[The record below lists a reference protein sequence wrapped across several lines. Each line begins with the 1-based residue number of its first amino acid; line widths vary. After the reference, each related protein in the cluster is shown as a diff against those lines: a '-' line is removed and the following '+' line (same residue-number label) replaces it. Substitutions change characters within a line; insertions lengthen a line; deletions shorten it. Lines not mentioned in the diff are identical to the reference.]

1 VRPLTSDV
9 LVIGGGVL
17 GQAAAY
23 HLVREGARVTLI
35 DRADVGQAT
44 AAGAGILS
52 AGTTARHAGPPYD
65 LSVRAFNYYPTLMER
80 LASDD
85 AGETGF
91 ARCPLLLVAR
101 EAAERR
107 EFEEARAA
115 IFARQA
121 GTGWPSVEDLHE
133 ITPDEARRLFPPLGE
148 VHGAILHRA
157 AGRVD
162 GRLLAQ
168 ALRRAGERRGLRVRH
183 GSATRL
189 LIERRRVAGAVVDG
203 ETLAVSSV
211 VIAGG
216 AWSPA
221 FAAQLGI
228 ELPVAP
234 QRGQIIHLRLR
245 DRPTHDW
252 PIISGFRGHYIVAWP
267 EGRIVVGATRET
279 GTGFEPTLTA
289 GGVREVL
296 SEALR
301 VAPGLAP
308 AEIVEMRVG
317 LRPLAADGVPV
328 LGPVPSVEGV
338 YLATG
343 HGPSGLQLG
352 PFSGKVVA
360 DAVLGRAPEVDLEP
374 FGVSRFR
381 A

>member
-1 VRPLTSDV
+1 VTGDV

-35 DRADVGQAT
+35 DRADIGQAT

-52 AGTTARHAGPPYD
+52 AGTTARYAGPFHD
-65 LSVRAFNYYPTLMER
+65 LSVKAFNYYPTLMEH

-85 AGETGF
+85 GGETGY
-91 ARCPLLLVAR
+91 ARCALLVVASA
-101 EAAERR
+101 AAERQ
-107 EFEEARAA
+107 EFDKARAA
-115 IFARQA
+115 IFTTQA
-121 GTGWPSVEDLHE
+121 SSGWPSSEDLHE
-133 ITPDEARRLFPPLGE
+133 IAPDEARQLFPPLGE
-148 VHGAILHRA
+148 VHGAILHRT

-183 GSATRL
+183 GSVTRL
-189 LIERRRVAGAVVDG
+189 LIERQRLAGAIVDG
-203 ETLAVSSV
+203 ETLAASSV

-245 DRPTHDW
+245 GRPTHDW

-267 EGRIVVGATRET
+267 AGRIVVGATRET
-279 GTGFEPTLTA
+279 GAGFEPTLTA

-317 LRPLAADGVPV
+317 LRPLAADGMPV
-328 LGPVPSVEGV
+328 LGPVPSVQGV
-338 YLATG
+338 YLTTG

-352 PFSGKVVA
+352 PFSGKLVA
-360 DAVLGRAPEVDLEP
+360 DAVLGRAPEVDLGP